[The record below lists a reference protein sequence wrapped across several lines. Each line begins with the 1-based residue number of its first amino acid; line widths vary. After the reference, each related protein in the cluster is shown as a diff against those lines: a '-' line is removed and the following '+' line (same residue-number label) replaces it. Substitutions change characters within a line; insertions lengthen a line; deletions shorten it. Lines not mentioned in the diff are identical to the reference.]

1 MKKVWLHYKVEV
13 KEIEPAAGEVEETP
27 EAPETPADTGAWPA
41 IYYNNIKKNN
51 E

>member
-1 MKKVWLHYKVEV
+1 MMKKVWLHYKVEV
-13 KEIEPAAGEVEETP
+13 KEVEPAAGGVE
-27 EAPETPADTGAWPA
+27 ETPADTGAWPA

>member
-1 MKKVWLHYKVEV
+1 MRKKVWLHYKVEV
-13 KEIEPAAGEVEETP
+13 KENEPAAEEVAETP
-27 EAPETPADTGAWPA
+27 EAPADTGAWPA